1 MDGGSLADWVA
12 AGGAVV
18 AAVGTVG
25 ALGVALSLLRED
37 RRLRAVAQATHVSV
51 WAEWRRSSDRYDL
64 SERQFFAYINNA
76 GDAPIYVEDLRA
88 GFEGSGPIGP
98 VIQVGTVPA
107 GGTSDYGLSEVLFPP
122 GGEVPYLQIR
132 FLDTNRVW
140 WLLDSRAR
148 LTRVGRRDELSGG

>member
-51 WAEWRRSSDRYDL
+51 WAEWRRSSDRY
-64 SERQFFAYINNA
+64 ERQFFAYINNA

-107 GGTSDYGLSEVLFPP
+107 GGTSDYGLSEVHFPP

-148 LTRVGRRDELSGG
+148 LTRVGRRDELSSG